1 MLEFAGGQTAYNCL
15 IDAINDTSIQS
26 KDVVQIT
33 VQLSNDFCKTLT
45 YLRMPTITD
54 MIPGEI
60 FPRYYQS
67 TLEHQTC
74 KSGISSIC

>member
-1 MLEFAGGQTAYNCL
+1 MLEFAGGQTAYNCS
-15 IDAINDTSIQS
+15 IDAINDTSTQS
-26 KDVVQIT
+26 KDVQIT

-45 YLRMPTITD
+45 YLTMPTITD

-67 TLEHQTC
+67 TLEYQTC
-74 KSGISSIC
+74 RSGISSIC